1 MKISRS
7 RSYILGN
14 RCGEGDDVVLH
25 FRFDFVD
32 PLNRECSAGF
42 DFGRRIFRYDASIGK
57 RFYNGQFDI
66 EPPLI
71 FVLVFPNPAHLGARI
86 TRNHCFQPG
95 ATGREIWAPIPLI
108 AEELNGSWRALG
120 ASTPPLRGGECA
132 SSIHRPVPRTSTI
145 AERAASVRLV
155 M

>member
-7 RSYILGN
+7 RSYVLGN

-42 DFGRRIFRYDASIGK
+42 DFGRRIFRYDASISK
-57 RFYNGQFDI
+57 RFYDGQFNI

-71 FVLVFPNPAHLGARI
+71 FVLVFPNPPHLGARV
-86 TRNHCFQPG
+86 TWNHF
-95 ATGREIWAPIPLI
+95 A
-108 AEELNGSWRALG
+108 
-120 ASTPPLRGGECA
+120 
-132 SSIHRPVPRTSTI
+132 
-145 AERAASVRLV
+145 
-155 M
+155 

>member
-7 RSYILGN
+7 WSYVLGN

-42 DFGRRIFRYDASIGK
+42 DFGRGIFRYDASISK
-57 RFYNGQFDI
+57 RFYDGQFNI

-71 FVLVFPNPAHLGARI
+71 FVLVFPNPPHLGARV
-86 TRNHCFQPG
+86 TWNHFASRRG
-95 ATGREIWAPIPLI
+95 K
-108 AEELNGSWRALG
+108 SWTKCEFL
-120 ASTPPLRGGECA
+120 
-132 SSIHRPVPRTSTI
+132 
-145 AERAASVRLV
+145 
-155 M
+155 